1 MEDAIIIIKT
11 TKQKVACI
19 YNVQNVES
27 IKLSCYNDK
36 KNGEVEN
43 MREKNASALCSQGDR
58 VGIVLAKDRRPINIK
73 GGAKAKQAVKALSK
87 FGLISFS
94 KEQTFKSSLYS
105 VHFIKPIAN
114 LKQLY
119 NLGDEVLI
127 LCCNDSLQNFKSRT
141 KDLIDILLGSQSE
154 YRNRLDKITC
164 FLVDDCEDIEDVIK
178 RDRIDNP
185 DSRLIIPF
193 SYKELES
200 GIKENDLQNRM
211 RTFLYERDLF
221 GVASPLRDDNLF
233 FGKTRFNVISELYGK
248 YLQGEHGGVF
258 GLRRIGK
265 TSILLLLRR
274 RVEQNGGVA
283 IYFDCTKY
291 HHLTWNDFL
300 NQIIQELR
308 KKYTEGGEETAIG
321 FISNDV
327 EYNKDI
333 SRYTEKQAS
342 ISFEEDLIQLHRL
355 LHNKRILLIF
365 DEVEQISFGTSSSLN
380 WRDGTDA
387 LFFWQTLRSISQT
400 DNNIFSFVITGV
412 NPKCIEDAKICNQPN
427 PIFNGLAPQYITLF
441 DYDDVKNMVSEIGGH
456 LGLKFEEEIFAKLV
470 DDYGGHPFLIRQVCS
485 KMNEEVLEN
494 KETRPFKISK
504 YSYEKQSD
512 NYQNKMKAAI
522 EQILGVLVDYYPREY
537 DLLKVLALDGSDI
550 FKSELQFA
558 DCSIDH
564 LLGYCLIKKEKDDY
578 YIRIKAIEKHLQ
590 QKYKFDKTYSDISE
604 IYSMVATRRCA
615 IENKLRSLIGMQ
627 YALHYGKSA
636 KRTLM
641 DAIEKTTKD
650 DTQKAKLECADLK
663 GAMQELYFLQLKILI
678 EKDWAWYERLFSDK
692 TKFGYFSDVIN
703 KNRVDAHAKKPSD
716 EDLFLLNLA
725 FKYFEEA
732 LEAIS

>member
-1 MEDAIIIIKT
+1 M
-11 TKQKVACI
+11 
-19 YNVQNVES
+19 
-27 IKLSCYNDK
+27 
-36 KNGEVEN
+36 
-43 MREKNASALCSQGDR
+43 
-58 VGIVLAKDRRPINIK
+58 
-73 GGAKAKQAVKALSK
+73 
-87 FGLISFS
+87 
-94 KEQTFKSSLYS
+94 
-105 VHFIKPIAN
+105 
-114 LKQLY
+114 
-119 NLGDEVLI
+119 
-127 LCCNDSLQNFKSRT
+127 
-141 KDLIDILLGSQSE
+141 
-154 YRNRLDKITC
+154 
-164 FLVDDCEDIEDVIK
+164 
-178 RDRIDNP
+178 
-185 DSRLIIPF
+185 
-193 SYKELES
+193 
-200 GIKENDLQNRM
+200 
-211 RTFLYERDLF
+211 
-221 GVASPLRDDNLF
+221 
-233 FGKTRFNVISELYGK
+233 
-248 YLQGEHGGVF
+248 
-258 GLRRIGK
+258 
-265 TSILLLLRR
+265 
-274 RVEQNGGVA
+274 
-283 IYFDCTKY
+283 
-291 HHLTWNDFL
+291 
-300 NQIIQELR
+300 
-308 KKYTEGGEETAIG
+308 
-321 FISNDV
+321 
-327 EYNKDI
+327 
-333 SRYTEKQAS
+333 
-342 ISFEEDLIQLHRL
+342 IQLHRL

-365 DEVEQISFGTSSSLN
+365 DEVEQISFGTSSSLH

-537 DLLKVLALDGSDI
+537 DLLKVLALDGSDK

-641 DAIEKTTKD
+641 DAIEK
-650 DTQKAKLECADLK
+650 Q
-663 GAMQELYFLQLKILI
+663 
-678 EKDWAWYERLFSDK
+678 RK
-692 TKFGYFSDVIN
+692 TI
-703 KNRVDAHAKKPSD
+703 HKKPSS
-716 EDLFLLNLA
+716 NVP
-725 FKYFEEA
+725 
-732 LEAIS
+732 I

>member
-1 MEDAIIIIKT
+1 M
-11 TKQKVACI
+11 
-19 YNVQNVES
+19 
-27 IKLSCYNDK
+27 
-36 KNGEVEN
+36 G
-43 MREKNASALCSQGDR
+43 
-58 VGIVLAKDRRPINIK
+58 LAKDRRPINIK
-73 GGAKAKQAVKALSK
+73 GGAKAKQAVKALYK

-308 KKYTEGGEETAIG
+308 KKYTEGGEETA
-321 FISNDV
+321 
-327 EYNKDI
+327 
-333 SRYTEKQAS
+333 
-342 ISFEEDLIQLHRL
+342 
-355 LHNKRILLIF
+355 
-365 DEVEQISFGTSSSLN
+365 
-380 WRDGTDA
+380 
-387 LFFWQTLRSISQT
+387 
-400 DNNIFSFVITGV
+400 
-412 NPKCIEDAKICNQPN
+412 
-427 PIFNGLAPQYITLF
+427 
-441 DYDDVKNMVSEIGGH
+441 
-456 LGLKFEEEIFAKLV
+456 
-470 DDYGGHPFLIRQVCS
+470 
-485 KMNEEVLEN
+485 
-494 KETRPFKISK
+494 
-504 YSYEKQSD
+504 
-512 NYQNKMKAAI
+512 
-522 EQILGVLVDYYPREY
+522 
-537 DLLKVLALDGSDI
+537 
-550 FKSELQFA
+550 
-558 DCSIDH
+558 
-564 LLGYCLIKKEKDDY
+564 
-578 YIRIKAIEKHLQ
+578 
-590 QKYKFDKTYSDISE
+590 
-604 IYSMVATRRCA
+604 
-615 IENKLRSLIGMQ
+615 
-627 YALHYGKSA
+627 
-636 KRTLM
+636 
-641 DAIEKTTKD
+641 
-650 DTQKAKLECADLK
+650 
-663 GAMQELYFLQLKILI
+663 
-678 EKDWAWYERLFSDK
+678 
-692 TKFGYFSDVIN
+692 
-703 KNRVDAHAKKPSD
+703 
-716 EDLFLLNLA
+716 
-725 FKYFEEA
+725 
-732 LEAIS
+732 

>member
-1 MEDAIIIIKT
+1 
-11 TKQKVACI
+11 
-19 YNVQNVES
+19 
-27 IKLSCYNDK
+27 
-36 KNGEVEN
+36 
-43 MREKNASALCSQGDR
+43 
-58 VGIVLAKDRRPINIK
+58 
-73 GGAKAKQAVKALSK
+73 
-87 FGLISFS
+87 
-94 KEQTFKSSLYS
+94 
-105 VHFIKPIAN
+105 
-114 LKQLY
+114 
-119 NLGDEVLI
+119 
-127 LCCNDSLQNFKSRT
+127 
-141 KDLIDILLGSQSE
+141 
-154 YRNRLDKITC
+154 
-164 FLVDDCEDIEDVIK
+164 
-178 RDRIDNP
+178 
-185 DSRLIIPF
+185 
-193 SYKELES
+193 
-200 GIKENDLQNRM
+200 
-211 RTFLYERDLF
+211 
-221 GVASPLRDDNLF
+221 
-233 FGKTRFNVISELYGK
+233 
-248 YLQGEHGGVF
+248 
-258 GLRRIGK
+258 
-265 TSILLLLRR
+265 
-274 RVEQNGGVA
+274 
-283 IYFDCTKY
+283 
-291 HHLTWNDFL
+291 
-300 NQIIQELR
+300 
-308 KKYTEGGEETAIG
+308 
-321 FISNDV
+321 
-327 EYNKDI
+327 
-333 SRYTEKQAS
+333 
-342 ISFEEDLIQLHRL
+342 
-355 LHNKRILLIF
+355 
-365 DEVEQISFGTSSSLN
+365 
-380 WRDGTDA
+380 
-387 LFFWQTLRSISQT
+387 
-400 DNNIFSFVITGV
+400 
-412 NPKCIEDAKICNQPN
+412 
-427 PIFNGLAPQYITLF
+427 
-441 DYDDVKNMVSEIGGH
+441 
-456 LGLKFEEEIFAKLV
+456 
-470 DDYGGHPFLIRQVCS
+470 
-485 KMNEEVLEN
+485 MNEEVLEN

-537 DLLKVLALDGSDI
+537 DLLKVLALDGSDK